1 MRADARLIDTGDHW
15 AYACFVASSDAVPDP
30 LAAAH
35 AIQAQ
40 VRGLVLPDWPVF
52 GLAGEAD
59 SGWLAGFGE
68 GDEGVTAVRVDYRV
82 PGSKELLVVQ
92 TEARRD
98 ATPSLAGLVAL
109 VQSLDDD
116 TGEPLSVRRD
126 DGQGA
131 SEYGRDDTVTVDG
144 QTRVA
149 KVHRSGSQTGC
160 ILLLPEVCVLIASRG
175 VALGEMPLS
184 RVTDL
189 APLHAR
195 RAALVDTL
203 LSDLAAPDD

>member
-1 MRADARLIDTGDHW
+1 LIDTGDRW
-15 AYACFVASSDAVPDP
+15 AYACLVASFDPVPDP

-35 AIQAQ
+35 AVQAH
-40 VRGLVLPDWPVF
+40 VRGLVLPGWPVF
-52 GLAGEAD
+52 GLAEEAD

-82 PGSKELLVVQ
+82 PGSKELLIVQ

-98 ATPSLAGLVAL
+98 TTPSLPGLVTL

-126 DGQGA
+126 ERQSSSEHGQ
-131 SEYGRDDTVTVDG
+131 DVTVTVDG
-144 QTRVA
+144 ETRVA
-149 KVHRSGSQTGC
+149 RLQRSGSHTGC
-160 ILLLPEVCVLIASRG
+160 VLLLPEVCVLIASRH

-189 APLHAR
+189 GPLQMR
-195 RAALVDTL
+195 RTAIVGTL
-203 LSDLAAPDD
+203 LADLAAPDD